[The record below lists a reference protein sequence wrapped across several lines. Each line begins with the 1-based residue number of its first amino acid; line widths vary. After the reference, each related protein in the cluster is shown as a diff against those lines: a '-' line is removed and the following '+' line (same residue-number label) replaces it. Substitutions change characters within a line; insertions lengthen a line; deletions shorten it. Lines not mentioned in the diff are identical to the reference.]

1 MLLLLS
7 RSDAAAAA
15 AGYMTLMLQLAGGK
29 EVPLPPLSG
38 KDDTVT

>member
-1 MLLLLS
+1 
-7 RSDAAAAA
+7 
-15 AGYMTLMLQLAGGK
+15 MTLTLQLAGGR